1 MKFKNLKTELE
12 EVVKNLKNVTLE
24 VKEISKPNTP
34 PLKIQNDSFREN
46 KKVNEEPKVKLATL
60 SNLNYF
66 SNLASSSE
74 DEPDPETDKED
85 DEDDDDEDDEDDED
99 AEDEDE

>member
-1 MKFKNLKTELE
+1 M
-12 EVVKNLKNVTLE
+12 
-24 VKEISKPNTP
+24 
-34 PLKIQNDSFREN
+34 REN
-46 KKVNEEPKVKLATL
+46 KKMTEEPQVKMATL

-85 DEDDDDEDDEDDED
+85 EDDEDDD
-99 AEDEDE
+99 RR